1 MLRKQTN
8 KQSFG
13 MMVIT
18 LLMLLVAAACTP
30 VGNEPSNTGNGE
42 QPVPSATPDSAEPSS
57 EVITMIVGP
66 ETVAC
71 EGEAPQ
77 TCLQV
82 KYSEDEEWQLFYDSI
97 AGFEHAP
104 TFQYEL
110 RVKKIAVA
118 NPPADG
124 SSFQYELVEV
134 VDQIQV
140 DVMTS
145 NELLGTK
152 WDLIAYGD
160 QTPVSGS
167 ELTLNFENDGLGGT
181 AGCNSYFGSYTVD
194 GTNLSISEVGSTM
207 MACVEDALMTQESTF
222 LGMLQAAESFT
233 LSDEQLIIHT
243 AQGDLVFQPAQNQS
257 LEGVTWVLNGLA
269 QNDAIVSTWVDSEI
283 TATFAEGQ
291 VTGSAGCNQ
300 YFATYEM
307 SDTTLTIGAIGS
319 TKMACEEEKNQR
331 ETEFLTAMA
340 SVAGYEIE
348 RDSLKLL
355 DANGDTLLLFQAQK
369 AN

>member
-1 MLRKQTN
+1 MFNERNTKQTVMVMLMAV
-8 KQSFG
+8 
-13 MMVIT
+13 MM
-18 LLMLLVAAACTP
+18 MLVAAACTP
-30 VGNEPSNTGNGE
+30 AGNEPSNTGNGA
-42 QPVPSATPDSAEPSS
+42 QPAPSATPDSAEPSS

-104 TFQYEL
+104 SFQYEL
-110 RVKKIAVA
+110 RVKKTSVA

-124 SSFQYELVEV
+124 SAFQYELVEV

-152 WDLIAYGD
+152 WDLISYGD
-160 QTPVSGS
+160 QTPVAGS
-167 ELTLNFENDGLGGT
+167 ELTINFENDGLGGT

-207 MACVEDALMTQESTF
+207 MACMEDGLMEQESQF
-222 LGMLQAAESFT
+222 LMMLQAAASFT
-233 LSDEQLIIHT
+233 LTADQLTIHT
-243 AQGDLVFQPAQNQS
+243 SEGDLIFQPAQHQT
-257 LEGVTWVLNGLA
+257 LEGVTWVLSGISEG
-269 QNDAIVSTWVDSEI
+269 DAVVSMAVDSEI
-283 TATFAEGQ
+283 TATFAEGS
-291 VTGSAGCNQ
+291 VAGYAGCNQ
-300 YFATYEM
+300 YNAPY
-307 SDTTLTIGAIGS
+307 TLTESELTPGPIVS
-319 TKMACEEEKNQR
+319 TKMACEGERGER
-331 ETEFLTAMA
+331 EAAFLAA
-340 SVAGYEIE
+340 LQQVAGYQIE
-348 RDSLKLL
+348 RDALTLL
-355 DANGDTLLLFQAQK
+355 DASGNALIMFTVQQAG
-369 AN
+369 